1 MHPDQI
7 KPEALDHERT
17 PSKDTADCDLP
28 ENCQEKLDERLD
40 HAIYE
45 SFPTSDPV
53 SVVITK

>member
-1 MHPDQI
+1 MSIENTRDPQEHDP
-7 KPEALDHERT
+7 KPV
-17 PSKDTADCDLP
+17 KDRADCDLP
-28 ENCQEKLDERLD
+28 ENCQERLDKKLD

>member
-1 MHPDQI
+1 M
-7 KPEALDHERT
+7 PESTREPHEGERK

-28 ENCQEKLDERLD
+28 ENCQERLDERLD

-45 SFPTSDPV
+45 TFPTSDPV

>member
-1 MHPDQI
+1 MQTDQI
-7 KPEALDHERT
+7 KPEALDQERK
-17 PSKDTADCDLP
+17 PSKESSDCKLP